1 LAIVYPPEERSA
13 LEAAGLLER
22 VKIGFACGRNEKGW
36 RLTEAGRRLLPE
48 TAPDETSALAPEH
61 LRLLRDFYHYA
72 RISRHRGMMPKKLAK
87 DYDADDLRDLFEH
100 GYLLRIRVKGK
111 VTAKGWLVS
120 RKGLRAL
127 GQAETT
133 PAPVLAC
140 AAPAAGDGPRA
151 TRAATVPHIKVPR
164 KIRPYFEGRRPGIP
178 PKPRP
183 DFGDGAGK
191 SLEFAAQGNALGMMR
206 VPGQTHVHAFAVAG
220 LTGLDLHVEHDRRRQ
235 LQRHPAR
242 RRQAEGAGAQL
253 SGQGL

>member
-1 LAIVYPPEERSA
+1 MRPSPRQQNILRAAAAFDTVRRYHGILPKHLAIVYPPEELSA

-140 AAPAAGDGPRA
+140 AAPEAGDGPRP
-151 TRAATVPHIKVPR
+151 TRTATV
-164 KIRPYFEGRRPGIP
+164 
-178 PKPRP
+178 
-183 DFGDGAGK
+183 
-191 SLEFAAQGNALGMMR
+191 
-206 VPGQTHVHAFAVAG
+206 T
-220 LTGLDLHVEHDRRRQ
+220 
-235 LQRHPAR
+235 
-242 RRQAEGAGAQL
+242 
-253 SGQGL
+253 